1 MLSCGFVTLQLVTG
15 VQDPRAA
22 ERAKLQAAKEKAR
35 AELASKGRMVPPSA
49 KPPVPRAKTGAKSN
63 IVKRADV
70 LIHPTALLPSC
81 REDLGSAE
89 GCFPL
94 YLFLLLPRPRSVFKC
109 ASSCLIAAF
118 SLLLSVCTVANGAA
132 HAKLERRPV
141 APAVNPWEARRLKAL
156 SESGPE
162 QLPNGH
168 AAAPA
173 AAPPAAEQLPAAA
186 TEPTV
191 AAEPV
196 VDTAPPVEQPQGS
209 NTSVAS
215 PVEQLQ
221 ENNTAAAPPA
231 EEPLQSNTAVAV

>member
-1 MLSCGFVTLQLVTG
+1 
-15 VQDPRAA
+15 
-22 ERAKLQAAKEKAR
+22 
-35 AELASKGRMVPPSA
+35 
-49 KPPVPRAKTGAKSN
+49 
-63 IVKRADV
+63 
-70 LIHPTALLPSC
+70 
-81 REDLGSAE
+81 
-89 GCFPL
+89 
-94 YLFLLLPRPRSVFKC
+94 
-109 ASSCLIAAF
+109 
-118 SLLLSVCTVANGAA
+118 VCTVANGAA

-186 TEPTV
+186 TEPTA

-196 VDTAPPVEQPQGS
+196 VNTAP
-209 NTSVAS
+209 